1 MSFIDVAAADDI
13 PAGTIKPFAVKGK
26 EIAIANHDGSYYA
39 IARKCPHLGGD
50 LSKGTLDGTTVT
62 CPRHHSRFDVTT
74 GRCLAGPKIGPIK
87 LGTKDATAYQVRV
100 EGGRIQVD
108 L

>member
-1 MSFIDVAAADDI
+1 MAFVDVAAVDDI
-13 PAGTIKPFAVKGK
+13 RTGAMKPFAVAGK
-26 EIAIANHDGSYYA
+26 EILIVNHYGSYYA
-39 IARKCPHLGGD
+39 IARRCPHLGGD

-74 GRCLAGPKIGPIK
+74 GNCLSGPKIGPLK
-87 LGTKDATAYQVRV
+87 LSTKDTTGYQVRV
-100 EGGRIQVD
+100 EGQRIQVD

>member
-1 MSFIDVAAADDI
+1 MSFVDVAGPDEI
-13 PAGTIKPFAVKGK
+13 PTGTIRPFAVAGK
-26 EIAIANHDGSYYA
+26 EIAIVNHDGKYYA
-39 IARKCPHLGGD
+39 IARRCPHLGGD

-74 GRCLAGPKIGPIK
+74 GSCLSGPRIGPLK
-87 LGTKDATAYQVRV
+87 LSTKDTTAYEVRV
-100 EGGRIQVD
+100 EGRRIQVN

>member
-1 MSFIDVAAADDI
+1 MTFVNVAAVDDI
-13 PAGTIKPFAVKGK
+13 PISAMRPFAIAGK
-26 EIAIANHDGSYYA
+26 EILIANHDGNYYA
-39 IARKCPHLGGD
+39 IARRCPHMGGD

-74 GRCLAGPKIGPIK
+74 GSCLSGPKIGPLR
-87 LGTKDATAYQVRV
+87 LGTKDTTSYEVRI
-100 EGGRIQVD
+100 EDQRIQVN

>member
-1 MSFIDVAAADDI
+1 MAFIDVAAADDI
-13 PAGTIKPFAVKGK
+13 PAGTIKPFTVAGK

-62 CPRHHSRFDVTT
+62 CPRHHSRFDLTT
-74 GRCLAGPKIGPIK
+74 GHCLAGPKIGPLK
-87 LGTKDATAYQVRV
+87 LSTKDTTSYEVRI
-100 EGGRIQVD
+100 EDRRIQVN

>member
-1 MSFIDVAAADDI
+1 MSFVDVASADEI
-13 PAGTIKPFAVKGK
+13 PAGVMRPFAVAGHD
-26 EIAIANHDGSYYA
+26 ILIANHGGSFYA
-39 IARKCPHLGGD
+39 IARRCPHLGGD

-74 GRCLAGPKIGPIK
+74 GNCLSGPKIGPLK
-87 LGTKDATAYQVRV
+87 LSTKDTTGYEVRV
-100 EGGRIQVD
+100 EGQRIQVN